1 MDGADPTVD
10 RIKRCIDRF
19 YLSMSASEIRESFL
33 YESVN
38 RLPYNTAL
46 YLNLIG
52 LNPGITQSEIG
63 DRLGVAK
70 STVTLTVSRLESKGL
85 IVREKSEKDGRVR
98 KIRLSDE
105 IQKVYDKDNI
115 KMATIM
121 STLRDEFGTEDQEV
135 FCTMLDR
142 LSELFDG
149 WESQGAGSGG
159 ASSTDADQ
167 N

>member
-1 MDGADPTVD
+1 MADPDPTDD

-38 RLPYNTAL
+38 RLPYNTVL

-63 DRLGVAK
+63 DKLGVSK

-85 IVREKSEKDGRVR
+85 IVRERSDEDGRVR
-98 KIRLSDE
+98 KLRLSDE
-105 IQKVYDKDNI
+105 IQKVYDKDNM
-115 KMATIM
+115 KMITIM
-121 STLRDEFGTEDQEV
+121 STLRDEFGSEEQEV

-142 LSELFDG
+142 LSELFDD
-149 WESQGAGSGG
+149 WESEGAGSVEGE
-159 ASSTDADQ
+159 SSDPD
-167 N
+167 

>member
-1 MDGADPTVD
+1 MPDPDPTDD

-38 RLPYNTAL
+38 RLPYNTVL

-63 DRLGVAK
+63 DKLGVSK

-85 IVREKSEKDGRVR
+85 IVRERSDEDGRVR
-98 KIRLSDE
+98 KLRLSDE
-105 IQKVYDKDNI
+105 IQKVYDKDNM
-115 KMATIM
+115 KMITIM
-121 STLRDEFGTEDQEV
+121 STLRDEFGSEEQEV

-142 LSELFDG
+142 LSELFDD
-149 WESQGAGSGG
+149 WESEGAGSAEGE
-159 ASSTDADQ
+159 SSDQ
-167 N
+167 D

>member
-1 MDGADPTVD
+1 MADPDPIDD

-38 RLPYNTAL
+38 RLPYNTVL

-63 DRLGVAK
+63 DKLGVSK

-85 IVREKSEKDGRVR
+85 IVRERSDEDGRVR
-98 KIRLSDE
+98 KLRLSDE
-105 IQKVYDKDNI
+105 IQKVYDKDNM
-115 KMATIM
+115 KMITIM
-121 STLRDEFGTEDQEV
+121 STLRDEFGSEEQEV

-142 LSELFDG
+142 LSELFDD
-149 WESQGAGSGG
+149 WESEGAGSVEGG
-159 ASSTDADQ
+159 SPDPD
-167 N
+167 